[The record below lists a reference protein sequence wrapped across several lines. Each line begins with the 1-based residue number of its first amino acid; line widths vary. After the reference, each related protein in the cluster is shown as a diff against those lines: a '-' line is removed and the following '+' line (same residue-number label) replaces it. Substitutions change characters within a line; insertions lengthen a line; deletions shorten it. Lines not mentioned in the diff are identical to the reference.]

1 MADARPGR
9 NELTRS
15 IIGNSRLHTV
25 GVGVSDL
32 VASAVVRAHLSGSH
46 TCGGVVALLNEADL
60 LRLAVALERDVIN
73 HVNSAIDE
81 LLFGK
86 QCLEDELSVGH
97 VQPVKVLS
105 LDLILSCDHNT
116 I

>member
-1 MADARPGR
+1 M
-9 NELTRS
+9 
-15 IIGNSRLHTV
+15 
-25 GVGVSDL
+25 GVRVSDL
-32 VASAVVRAHLSGSH
+32 VAPAVVRAHLSGSH
-46 TCGGVVALLNEADL
+46 AYGGVIALLDEADL
-60 LRLAVALERDVIN
+60 LRLTVALQWDVIN
-73 HVNSAIDE
+73 HVDSSVDE

-86 QCLEDELSVGH
+86 QCLEDELSIGH

>member
-1 MADARPGR
+1 M
-9 NELTRS
+9 
-15 IIGNSRLHTV
+15 
-25 GVGVSDL
+25 SDL
-32 VASAVVRAHLSGSH
+32 VGSAIVRAHLSGSH
-46 TCGGVVALLNEADL
+46 TCGGVIALLNEADL
-60 LRLAVALERDVIN
+60 LRLAVALKWDVIN
-73 HVNSAIDE
+73 HIDSAIDE

-86 QCLEDELSVGH
+86 QGLEDELSVGH

>member
-1 MADARPGR
+1 M
-9 NELTRS
+9 
-15 IIGNSRLHTV
+15 
-25 GVGVSDL
+25 GVRVCDL
-32 VASAVVRAHLSGSH
+32 VASTVVGAHLSGSH
-46 TCGGVVALLNEADL
+46 SCGRVVALLNEADL
-60 LRLAVALERDVIN
+60 LGLAVALQWDVIN
-73 HVNSAIDE
+73 HVDSAIDE

>member
-1 MADARPGR
+1 MADAGPGR
-9 NELTRS
+9 NELARS
-15 IIGNSRLHTV
+15 IIGNPRLHTV
-25 GVGVSDL
+25 GVRVSDL
-32 VASAVVRAHLSGSH
+32 VTPAVVGAHLSGSH
-46 TCGGVVALLNEADL
+46 TYGGVIALLDEADL
-60 LRLAVALERDVIN
+60 LRLTVALQWDVIN
-73 HVNSAIDE
+73 HIDSAVDE

-86 QCLEDELSVGH
+86 QCLEDELSISH